1 MDEFAWLVLYTV
13 GFIIV
18 AVASNQIAKLFVKV
32 KLPLITGFLVTGIAA
47 GPFVLGLLDKEKVA
61 HVDYLND
68 LSLAFIA
75 FAAGSEL
82 YLKELRSRVR
92 SIAYNTFGQLVITLT
107 LGTAA
112 VYLLSEQIS
121 FMKEMDNATRLAVS
135 LLAGV
140 IFVARSPASAI
151 AIINEMRAKGPF
163 VQVALGVTVVKD
175 VLVIILFTI
184 IFAVSETLV
193 EGTGFS
199 GGFIFVLLG
208 ELALSFLLGYVLGR
222 IMAFFIVQDVPHYLK
237 VFFVLAAGFGIY
249 QLSHFVHHWSHDA
262 LGFDLHLEPLLICII
277 GSFWLTNY
285 SSARG
290 VFHTILEAVGP
301 FIYVIFFTLTGAAM
315 SIDILLNVWAI
326 ALILFGVRLVSMVIA
341 GFVGGALGGDP
352 KEFRAI
358 NWMPYVT
365 QAGVGLGLAIVIAE
379 KYPTWG
385 EEFATV
391 VIGVIVL
398 NQVVGPPLF
407 KWAIVKVG
415 EDHVPMPTPEF
426 DGVRDAIIFGLRG
439 ESLSLA
445 RTLIQHDWKVK
456 IVTFREKVAEP
467 GTEGLDIRYLKELNP
482 DVLRELDTNQAEA
495 IVTYMN
501 DEENLHICELA
512 FEHLGTKDLIVV
524 LNDPANVP
532 RFHELGAVVVH
543 PTTAMVSLLDH
554 MVRSPLA
561 TRMLLGMEPDQDTIE
576 IEIQDEDLHGVLLK
590 DLQLPS
596 DVIILSVRRNDQM
609 VIPHGFTRLRLHDQ
623 LTFVGSIESLDTI
636 GLLLAKSAGD

>member
-1 MDEFAWLVLYTV
+1 MEDFGYLLLYTAA
-13 GFIIV
+13 FILV
-18 AVASNQIAKLFVKV
+18 AVASNQIAKNFVKV
-32 KLPLITGFLVTGIAA
+32 RLPLITGFLITGIVA
-47 GPFVLGLLDKEKVA
+47 GPFVMGLLDEAKVA
-61 HVDYLND
+61 RVDYLND

-82 YLKELRSRVR
+82 YLKELRSRIK
-92 SIAYNTFGQLVITLT
+92 SIAYNTAGQLVITMA
-107 LGTAA
+107 LGSVA
-112 VYLLSEQIS
+112 VYLLSEQIT
-121 FMKEMDNATRLAVS
+121 FMQDMDNATRWAVA

-175 VLVIILFTI
+175 VLVIILFTV
-184 IFAVSETLV
+184 IFGVSEMLV

-199 GGFIFVLLG
+199 GGFVLILIG
-208 ELALSFLLGYVLGR
+208 ELAVSFLLGYVLGR
-222 IMAFFIVQDVPHYLK
+222 IMAFFLVQDLPHAFK
-237 VFFVLAAGFGIY
+237 VGFVLAIGFGIY
-249 QLSHFVHHWSHDA
+249 QLSHFIHHWSHDA
-262 LGFDLHLEPLLICII
+262 LGFDAHLEPLLICII

-290 VFHTILEAVGP
+290 VFHKILEGAGP
-301 FIYVIFFTLTGAAM
+301 FIYVIFFTLTGASM
-315 SIDILLNVWAI
+315 SIDILLQVWAI

-379 KYPTWG
+379 KYPSWG

-398 NQVVGPPLF
+398 NQIVGPPLF

-415 EDHVPMPTPEF
+415 EDHVKLPTPEF
-426 DGVRDAIIFGLRG
+426 DGVRDAIIFGLLG

-445 RTLIQHDWKVK
+445 RTLISHGWKVK
-456 IVTFREKVAEP
+456 IVTLRKDNANLEV
-467 GTEGLDIRYLKELNP
+467 EGLDIRHVTELNEE
-482 DVLRELDTNQAEA
+482 VIRALDTEQAEA
-495 IVTYMN
+495 IVGFMN
-501 DEENLHICELA
+501 DEQNLLICELA
-512 FEHLGTKDLIVV
+512 YEHLGTKDLIVV
-524 LNDPANVP
+524 LNDPANVAGF
-532 RFHELGAVVVH
+532 REIGAVVVH
-543 PTTAMVSLLDH
+543 PTTAMISLLDH

-561 TRMLLGMEPDQDTIE
+561 TRMLLGMETDQDTVE
-576 IEIQDEDLHGVLLK
+576 LEVQDEDLHGVLLR

-596 DVIILSVRRNDQM
+596 DVIILSVRRSGQV
-609 VIPHGFTRLRLHDQ
+609 VIPHGYTRLRLHDQ
-623 LTFVGSIESLDTI
+623 LTFVGTVESLDSI
-636 GLLLAKSAGD
+636 GLLLAKSPDL